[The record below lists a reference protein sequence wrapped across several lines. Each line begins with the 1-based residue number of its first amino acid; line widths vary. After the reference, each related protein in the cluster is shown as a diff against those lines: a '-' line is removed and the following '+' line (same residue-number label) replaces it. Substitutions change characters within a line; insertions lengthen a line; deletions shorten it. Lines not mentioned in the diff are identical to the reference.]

1 MTSGEFCL
9 YIESDRMSYGICMHL
24 PKGLSSARSNLNGMC
39 DVKASTF
46 LHAEREGA
54 HASKQVKSLQLV
66 RLHEFPLGA

>member
-1 MTSGEFCL
+1 
-9 YIESDRMSYGICMHL
+9 MHL